1 MSDTCSICLEDIKL
15 NYKLKC
21 GHQFCYLC
29 LKFSLLG
36 RNHTC
41 PLCRGDVEKDVLEN
55 ASVEDSY
62 VIVEPQQQN
71 VKWYYAGRKEGYWQY
86 DPIAQQLL
94 NEAYQ
99 QNFDLDIEDDFN
111 PRNHTEDELVDKGL
125 VPILIGGINTFY
137 FNFKEMY
144 QYNHRNGAIR
154 NIKRIENDDDMKD
167 ELIKGIAGIN
177 ATFKKSNGKKL
188 NNKKI

>member
-1 MSDTCSICLEDIKL
+1 MNDTCSICLEDIKL

-36 RNHTC
+36 NTYNC
-41 PLCRGDVEKDVLEN
+41 PLCRGDIKKDVLEN
-55 ASVEDSY
+55 VSVDDSY
-62 VIVEPQQQN
+62 VIVESEK

-86 DPIAQQLL
+86 DPITEQLL
-94 NEAYQ
+94 DEAYLQ
-99 QNFDLDIEDDFN
+99 HCESDIEDNFN
-111 PRNHTEDELVDKGL
+111 PINHTEYELVDKGL

-154 NIKRIENDDDMKD
+154 NIKRSENNDDMED
-167 ELIKGIAGIN
+167 ELIKGIAGMSI
-177 ATFKKSNGKKL
+177 KK
-188 NNKKI
+188 